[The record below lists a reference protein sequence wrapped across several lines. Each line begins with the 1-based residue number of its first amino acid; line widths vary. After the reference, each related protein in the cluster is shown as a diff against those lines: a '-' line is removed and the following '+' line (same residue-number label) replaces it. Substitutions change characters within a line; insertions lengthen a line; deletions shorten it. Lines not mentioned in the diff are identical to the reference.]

1 MIPGLQ
7 TRVINLDRSPDRLAR
22 IATDLDQI
30 GLEWRR
36 LRAVEP
42 DAAGDTEQ
50 FLYNRNA
57 AMQFHGI
64 DMTLGE
70 IGCFASHVQ
79 ALKEFLDGNAAALL
93 VLEDDAEPDAAFA
106 QGLTQSLDTL
116 RNLTDLRWSCVNLAA
131 GYHKRNRP
139 LAPVGDRMLLRAY
152 YFPIL
157 TAGLL
162 WSRTGAQCFL
172 RHVATAG
179 AYLPVDQQLRRHLAQ
194 TGLGLAFD
202 RPLLR
207 LRAEKST
214 IDDRPTAR
222 RQLARVRRN
231 LPNYLHAALHQLRRT

>member
-30 GLEWRR
+30 GLEWSR

-42 DAAGDTEQ
+42 DAAGNTEQ
-50 FLYNRNA
+50 FLYNRKT
-57 AMQFHGI
+57 AMRLHGI
-64 DMTLGE
+64 DLTRGE

-116 RNLTDLRWSCVNLAA
+116 RNLPDLRWSCLNLAA
-131 GYHKRNRP
+131 NYHKRNRP
-139 LAPVGDRMLLRAY
+139 LAPAGDRMLLRAY
-152 YFPIL
+152 YFPIS

-162 WSRTGAQCFL
+162 WSRTGAQSFL

-179 AYLPVDQQLRRHLAQ
+179 ACLPVDQQLRRHLAQ
-194 TGLGLAFD
+194 TGLGLAYD

-207 LRAEKST
+207 LRAEQST
-214 IDDRPTAR
+214 IDERPASR
-222 RQLARVRRN
+222 RQFARVRRN
-231 LPNYLHAALHQLRRT
+231 LPNYLHAALHHLRRT